1 MMTLD
6 TSYEYSIINHS
17 LSFIFSLLFLFLLS
31 LKSQITSLPP
41 LSLFLSLSL
50 SFILFK
56 QSKSIITKGGLWT
69 VDSMYRESL
78 LAALKLNPY
87 HPYHKYFTPPYFP
100 RYVICYDG
108 HTNTCTY
115 THAIHTMPSVPHTT
129 KLNNLISRMLTKSS
143 PIALLT
149 KYGWCINMAVLRV

>member
-1 MMTLD
+1 MTLD

-41 LSLFLSLSL
+41 LSFSLSL

-129 KLNNLISRMLTKSS
+129 KLNNLISENANKIITYCTVNQVWMV
-143 PIALLT
+143 
-149 KYGWCINMAVLRV
+149 Y